1 MTYHLDKTE
10 WPTIPVPHDCV
21 IRNISLSDDLL
32 ILDFEQEIA
41 TYDSIQHICP
51 NAKSLTI
58 KIHLIDT
65 FDIYQMKTRKFPK
78 FRKLYEELD
87 LDKLVSLVKRE
98 RVEYL
103 YHYVSYQSLIVNLY
117 CGSNIILDLHAD
129 YIEYIW
135 KM

>member
-1 MTYHLDKTE
+1 MTYYLNKAE

-21 IRNISLSDDLL
+21 IRNISLSDDFL
-32 ILDFEQEIA
+32 ILDFEQEISS
-41 TYDSIQHICP
+41 YYSIQHICP

-65 FDIYQMKTRKFPK
+65 FDIYQMKMRRFPK
-78 FRKLYEELD
+78 FRKVYEELD
-87 LDKLVSLVKRE
+87 FNKLVGLVKQE

-103 YHYVSYQSLIVNLY
+103 YHYVSYHSLIVNLY
-117 CGSNIILDLHAD
+117 CGANIILDLHAN

-135 KM
+135 EM

>member
-1 MTYHLDKTE
+1 MTYYLYKTE

-21 IRNISLSDDLL
+21 IRNISLSDDFL

-41 TYDSIQHICP
+41 AYDSIQDICP

-65 FDIYQMKTRKFPK
+65 FDIYQMKIRKFPK

-87 LDKLVSLVKRE
+87 FDKLVNLVKQE

-117 CGSNIILDLHAD
+117 CGTNIILDLNAN

-135 KM
+135 EM